1 MNTQQLIRSL
11 RNKVTKR
18 EQDKRKHRRGVLPVV
33 YPARLR
39 ENLSHLISRT
49 VVEPIVKAVNEGRER
64 NVSFQFGTSTGFY
77 YLLVRQRRFAVLYV
91 PNPASGQIFIKFLN
105 VHGAQCTDT
114 KVLNDTNQIVDY
126 LDDFDNQA

>member
-11 RNKVTKR
+11 RNKVSKR
-18 EQDKRKHRRGVLPVV
+18 EQDKRKHRQGVLPVV

-49 VVEPIVKAVNEGRER
+49 VVQPIVKAVNGSKGRY
-64 NVSFQFGTSTGFY
+64 VSFQFGTSTGFY
-77 YLLVRQRRFAVLYV
+77 YLLIRQKRFAILYV

-105 VHGAQCTDT
+105 VHGAQCTDA
-114 KVLNDTNQIVDY
+114 KVLNDTDQIVDY
-126 LDDFDNQA
+126 LNGFDNQA

>member
-18 EQDKRKHRRGVLPVV
+18 EQDKRRHRQGVLPVV

-39 ENLSHLISRT
+39 ENLSNLISRT
-49 VVEPIVKAVNEGRER
+49 VVEPIVKAVSEGKGRT
-64 NVSFQFGTSTGFY
+64 VSFQFGTSTGFY
-77 YLLVRQRRFAVLYV
+77 YLLIRQKKFAVLYV

-105 VHGAQCTDT
+105 VHGAQCTDA
-114 KVLNDTNQIVDY
+114 KVLNDTDQIVEY
-126 LDDFDNQA
+126 LNDFNNQE